1 MNDLFMD
8 FLTIQ
13 LPTYFFLYMAIT
25 LIYRNRKSSINRV
38 AALMMMALVMYFLF
52 EYLKTSLLPQH
63 QMQLVLYG
71 SAPAL
76 LMFVCTLIHLSI
88 LLGDAVTHRF
98 RKWLPLVYASP
109 YGLWFYFLVAWD
121 HHVLYNE
128 HVTDGRSPL
137 HPTYLLVSI
146 TFIIG
151 YILLS
156 VLLLAF
162 SWLRTAEPRRK
173 IIYRW
178 LLLND
183 FQLFGTFALI
193 TTLLQSGVIVTR
205 VSMIFYF
212 IGYLVWAMRLRH
224 LIGKYNIMPDYHK
237 RFQILFESAPNP
249 ILMLD
254 LKGDVKEINPCAR
267 RWFAD
272 MPVEQIPQHFE
283 FAHGQSLQQIL
294 SSCLEQQG
302 SVHHLE
308 MHVSKQGQ
316 SGLDLVAGIDL
327 LTGANEDLFV
337 LHLTDVTP
345 LKETERRLIQSEQN
359 YKYNAHHDTL
369 TGLYNR
375 AAVEEQLQLKMAG
388 SERFAL
394 VMIDLNHFKPIND
407 THGHTAGDQYLQY
420 IARLLRT
427 LAQKP
432 GDIIGRIGG
441 DEFVLLLGCP
451 EHSDAAQMVHTRLS
465 LLNDKV
471 FRQDHIEIPVS
482 FAAGLGIYPDDAA
495 DMIGLL
501 RYADQQMYHL
511 KRQQHRGVHFR
522 VHEL

>member
-25 LIYRNRKSSINRV
+25 LIYRNRKSRINRV

-76 LMFVCTLIHLSI
+76 LMFVCTLVHLSI
-88 LLGDAVTHRF
+88 LLGDSVTYRF

-109 YGLWFYFLVAWD
+109 YGLWLYFLVTWD
-121 HHVLYNE
+121 HHLLYNE

-156 VLLLAF
+156 VLLLAY
-162 SWLRTAEPRRK
+162 SWLRTREPRRK
-173 IIYRW
+173 VIYRW

-193 TTLLQSGVIVTR
+193 TTLLQSGIIVTR
-205 VSMIFYF
+205 VSMILYF

-254 LKGDVKEINPCAR
+254 LKGNVKEINPCTQ

-272 MPVEQIPQHFE
+272 IPADQIPQHFT
-283 FAHGQSLQQIL
+283 FADGQSLQQML
-294 SSCLEQQG
+294 SSCLEQPD
-302 SVHHLE
+302 SVTHLE
-308 MHVSKQGQ
+308 MHVIRQGQ
-316 SGLDLVAGIDL
+316 SRLDLVAGIDL
-327 LTGANEDLFV
+327 ITEANEELFV
-337 LHLTDVTP
+337 LHLTDVTS
-345 LKETERRLIQSEQN
+345 LKEAERRLIQSEQN
-359 YKYNAHHDTL
+359 YKYSAHHDAL

-375 AAVEEQLQLKMAG
+375 AAVEEQLQIKIAG
-388 SERFAL
+388 GERFVL
-394 VMIDLNHFKPIND
+394 VMIDMNHFKPIND
-407 THGHTAGDQYLQY
+407 TYGHITGDQYLQY
-420 IARLLRT
+420 VARQLRM

-432 GDIIGRIGG
+432 GDVVGRIGG
-441 DEFVLLLGCP
+441 DEFVMLLACP
-451 EHSDAAQMVHTRLS
+451 EHVDAAQMVHTRLS

-471 FRQDHIEIPVS
+471 FRQEDMEIPVS
-482 FAAGLGIYPDDAA
+482 FAAGLGIYPEDAA

-501 RYADQQMYHL
+501 RYADQQMYSI
-511 KRQQHRGVHFR
+511 KRQQHRGIHFR